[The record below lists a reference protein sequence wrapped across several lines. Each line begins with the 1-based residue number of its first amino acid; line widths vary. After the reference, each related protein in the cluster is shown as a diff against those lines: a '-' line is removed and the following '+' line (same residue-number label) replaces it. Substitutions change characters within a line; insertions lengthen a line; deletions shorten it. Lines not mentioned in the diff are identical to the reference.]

1 MAIHVKNVT
10 IEAYRGISNLKLD
23 NLNHINV
30 LTGDNNSGKT
40 SVMEVLSYI
49 ESPEYIGTW
58 VSSSRRNNGQ
68 RALFY
73 NYFYNDF
80 AYSILFWRF

>member
-40 SVMEVLSYI
+40 CVMEVLSYI
-49 ESPEYIGTW
+49 ESPEYI
-58 VSSSRRNNGQ
+58 
-68 RALFY
+68 
-73 NYFYNDF
+73 
-80 AYSILFWRF
+80 